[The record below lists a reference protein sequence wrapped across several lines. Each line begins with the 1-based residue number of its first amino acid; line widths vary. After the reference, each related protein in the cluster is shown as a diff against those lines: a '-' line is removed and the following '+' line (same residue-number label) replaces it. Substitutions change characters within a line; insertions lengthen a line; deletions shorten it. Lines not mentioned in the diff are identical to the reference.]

1 MLNACYYSIISSFK
15 IYLSQRTPFMSK
27 NNSTTREMQ
36 QPTILSYV
44 KDIPNLLSLSGLACT
59 LLAIYFSITGLYG
72 AAMIG
77 MVWAVAFDWA
87 DGLVAR
93 KLKGRTAT
101 DAKFGGQLDVLIDI
115 VSYGVTPAILLLSYG
130 SFQPI
135 YLLGAFIMIAAAAIR
150 LSYFSTYG
158 LAGGTKYT
166 GLALD
171 NNSLILVSIFLLEGI
186 VSHGTFSIILYMSG
200 VGLAILNVSE
210 IKTPKLSGNPRNVY
224 LLGAYTLGITAIYGS
239 QLISN

>member
-1 MLNACYYSIISSFK
+1 M
-15 IYLSQRTPFMSK
+15 PK
-27 NNSTTREMQ
+27 NNSATKRLQ
-36 QPTILSYV
+36 QPTILSYLN
-44 KDIPNLLSLSGLACT
+44 DLPNLLSLSGLACT
-59 LLAIYFSITGLYG
+59 VLAIYFSIINLYG

-93 KLKGRTAT
+93 KLKGRIAT
-101 DAKFGGQLDVLIDI
+101 DAKFGGQLDVMIDI

-130 SFQPI
+130 KFEPI
-135 YLLGAFIMIAAAAIR
+135 YLVGAFVMLAAAAIR

-171 NNSLILVSIFLLEGI
+171 NNSLILVFVFLFEGFFT
-186 VSHGTFSIILYMSG
+186 HQTFSIVLYIMG

-224 LLGAYTLGITAIYGS
+224 LLGAYTLGITALYG
-239 QLISN
+239 LKLL

>member
-1 MLNACYYSIISSFK
+1 MPID
-15 IYLSQRTPFMSK
+15 SK
-27 NNSTTREMQ
+27 K
-36 QPTILSYV
+36 QPTIISYA
-44 KDIPNLLSLSGLACT
+44 KDLPNLLSLAGLACT
-59 LLAIYFSITGLYG
+59 LLAIYYSILGVYSV
-72 AAMIG
+72 AMIG

-130 SFQPI
+130 KFEPI
-135 YLLGAFIMIAAAAIR
+135 FLVGAFIMMAAAAIR

-171 NNSLILVSIFLLEGI
+171 NNSLILVFIFLFESFFSNGA
-186 VSHGTFSIILYMSG
+186 FSIVLYVSG

-224 LLGAYTLGITAIYGS
+224 LLGAYTLGITAIYGL
-239 QLISN
+239 QLI